1 MPAAK
6 TWKPLPVANVAKAA
20 AIRKPAA
27 SPSSVSLLLEDKRTD
42 ETDTNR
48 APLTLKL
55 PLKTKTVGESHDDS
69 SGEDNTMVE
78 VRRDRGEGRGGDS
91 DQAGP
96 SRKRRRSHGEDDAG
110 EEPEA
115 RRRKK
120 KPLPR
125 RRQIREHLLVRHW
138 RDEGCDTCV
147 SQGIECVP
155 PEADSKQEK
164 CDDCAARSN
173 ECSGRWIT
181 KQENVSKMHNL
192 LTGRNPL
199 QIDDEWVEA
208 EIKTFGNYLGGPWD
222 KQVLPSRP
230 NDLVPKQLVLKK
242 RLLNLAPNV
251 SIPFVNPC
259 PRSINATIG
268 SCAIDGGV
276 RAFPKR
282 ARRTSVVPR
291 NVCGQLPGRPDAS

>member
-1 MPAAK
+1 
-6 TWKPLPVANVAKAA
+6 
-20 AIRKPAA
+20 
-27 SPSSVSLLLEDKRTD
+27 
-42 ETDTNR
+42 
-48 APLTLKL
+48 
-55 PLKTKTVGESHDDS
+55 
-69 SGEDNTMVE
+69 MVE

-155 PEADSKQEK
+155 PKADSKQEK

-192 LTGRNPL
+192 LTGRKPL

-222 KQVLPSRP
+222 KCQEYPAALASPRSRASASLQQASPSFSPQRSRP
-230 NDLVPKQLVLKK
+230 EATRPQEE
-242 RLLNLAPNV
+242 APQPPPPM
-251 SIPFVNPC
+251 SPSPSST
-259 PRSINATIG
+259 PALGRSMPPSAPAPSTEASALSQSEREELQWYREMYAG
-268 SCAIDGGV
+268 S
-276 RAFPKR
+276 FL
-282 ARRTSVVPR
+282 VVPTPR
-291 NVCGQLPGRPDAS
+291 ETRSGTRRHM